1 MLYCAYGSNCNL
13 KQMAYRCPDSK
24 KISVGMLKGW
34 RAVFNIHMN
43 IIRTNNEDEFVPVVV
58 WDIKTKEDWKNLDMY
73 EGYPS
78 YYIKETVNVILDN
91 GKIEKAV
98 VYVMADNRKGICRP
112 TKSYFECI
120 EEGYIENGIDV
131 KYLYNALSY
140 SFSHE
145 TEYNQYKTK
154 ELI

>member
-1 MLYCAYGSNCNL
+1 MLYIAYGSNMNL
-13 KQMAYRCPDSK
+13 EQMNYRCPNSY
-24 KISVGMLKGW
+24 VVCNGELRGW
-34 RAVFNIHMN
+34 KLIFNIHADV
-43 IIRTNNEDEFVPVVV
+43 IKTNNDEDFVPVVV
-58 WDIKTKEDWKNLDMY
+58 WNIDDSDWNRLDMY

-78 YYIKETVNVILDN
+78 YYIKETINVILEN
-91 GKIEKAV
+91 GESEKAI

-120 EEGYIENGIDV
+120 ETGYIENGIDV

-154 ELI
+154 ELV